1 VSKVA
6 RIEEADGQLLFAHLR
21 DAGHDPTDVDDTG
34 GRIVRH
40 FRCPGAGHRDALMPL
55 VLTYY
60 SGTTQRWDVCCTE
73 SCTPADVGAAV
84 GLRFAHEAATNAP
97 PSRRTDPPLRDRL
110 LNRAQLG
117 QLPKPEPLI
126 ADTVDQ
132 RTVALLA
139 GYWGTGKSFVSQ
151 AWAGS
156 VATGTPWMGRPALAG
171 RVLYL
176 AAEGA
181 HGLDARWTAWECG
194 WRHTIPAER
203 LTVLPAPVNLLDAA
217 AVDELCGLVAG
228 HALVVVDTLARCMVG
243 GDENS
248 AKDMGMAVDSLY
260 RLREATGD
268 GTVVVVHHTGKDKT
282 TTRGSSALEAGVDTV
297 YMTEGDARL
306 MKLTRTKRKEGP
318 REDTLQLKLSPVL
331 DSAVVASAL
340 GVDMAPSAE
349 QLMSVFMSGFHSTGA
364 SKAELRAVAGMASAT
379 FHRALNVLL
388 KAGLLVNTG
397 TDQRPFYKAGGQ

>member
-1 VSKVA
+1 MAAGMEEVTEQQA
-6 RIEEADGQLLFAHLR
+6 GRLLEALQRQTTPPERIDRERLTSWRGPCPSHGDDGQ
-21 DAGHDPTDVDDTG
+21 
-34 GRIVRH
+34 
-40 FRCPGAGHRDALMPL
+40 PL
-55 VLTYY
+55 VLMRTH
-60 SGTTQRWDVCCTE
+60 SSGRWLLACHGPCAAHDVRVFLGLTEPPWPAGAGGTTR
-73 SCTPADVGAAV
+73 
-84 GLRFAHEAATNAP
+84 
-97 PSRRTDPPLRDRL
+97 PSMRDRL

-117 QLPKPEPLI
+117 ELPKPEPLI
-126 ADTVDQ
+126 ADTIDQ

-139 GYWGTGKSFVSQ
+139 GYWGTGKSFVAQ
-151 AWAGS
+151 AWAAS
-156 VATGTPWMGRPALAG
+156 VATGTPWMGRPVHAG
-171 RVLYL
+171 PAFYI

-181 HGLDARWTAWECG
+181 HGLDPRWTAWEYG

-228 HALVVVDTLARCMVG
+228 QALVVVDTLARCMVG

-306 MKLTRTKRKEGP
+306 MKMTRTKRKEGP

-331 DSAVVASAL
+331 DSAVVASAH

-349 QLMSVFMSGFHSTGA
+349 QLMSVFMSGFEATGA
-364 SKAELRAVAGMASAT
+364 SKAELRAASDMAPAT
-379 FHRALNVLL
+379 FHRALSALV
-388 KAGLLVNTG
+388 KGGALVNTG
-397 TDQRPFYKAGGQ
+397 SDQRPFYKAGGQ